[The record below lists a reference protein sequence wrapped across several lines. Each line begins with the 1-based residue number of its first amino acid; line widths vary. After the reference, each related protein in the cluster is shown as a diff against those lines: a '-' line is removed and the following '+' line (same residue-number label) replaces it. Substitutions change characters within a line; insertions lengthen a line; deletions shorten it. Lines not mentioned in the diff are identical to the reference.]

1 MKWFALQLVS
11 LLVLPGRDVKTP
23 SWVLPF
29 PLDLIYCHR
38 ECSAA
43 GLTRGSHPT
52 PSQNAVTKVVCNNFF
67 KRLASFTTRILDN
80 LDDEINLHD
89 YGGAGRGRF

>member
-29 PLDLIYCHR
+29 LLNLIYCHR

-43 GLTRGSHPT
+43 ALTRGSHP
-52 PSQNAVTKVVCNNFF
+52 PFSNAVRKVVCNNFF
-67 KRLASFTTRILDN
+67 KRLASFTTRVLDN
-80 LDDEINLHD
+80 LDDEINLHE
-89 YGGAGRGRF
+89 YRGAGRATF